1 MKIDGVSAVVL
12 GRSNIVGM
20 PAALLL
26 ISLNATVTIC
36 HSRTRDLPE
45 VIKQADSLFAAIGK
59 AERMHGDWI
68 KPGTAV
74 IEVSIN
80 SKPDATK

>member
-1 MKIDGVSAVVL
+1 VKIDGVSAVVL
-12 GRSNIVGM
+12 GRSNIVGV

-26 ISLNATVTIC
+26 ISRNATVTIC

-45 VIKQADSLFAAIGK
+45 VIKQADILFAAIGR
-59 AERMHGDWI
+59 AEMVHGDWI

-74 IEVSIN
+74 IDVSIN